1 MLPWK
6 NWWFIGH
13 FRSSSKPWSCLFPYK
28 PVSSPFRLTL
38 SFGSQRERLPSP
50 KKTTRVTN
58 IPITH
63 FEQVSFRHE
72 VFPWVIAKMNMFM
85 VPDILSQ
92 WILETFFFS
101 SNSST
106 ARTVLFSLYSE
117 LQRGSR
123 LYITH
128 TDKPKR
134 LKSIS
139 FLTKHYLCVMR
150 QNVQP
155 RLKLIR
161 SGDQKLKM
169 FSQFK
174 LQEQMQTE
182 HVTLS
187 AIFLTWHLPLQA
199 SFQ

>member
-92 WILETFFFS
+92 WILETFFLVAILQLREPSFFLS
-101 SNSST
+101 ILSYREVQDFIS
-106 ARTVLFSLYSE
+106 RTQTSLN
-117 LQRGSR
+117 
-123 LYITH
+123 
-128 TDKPKR
+128 D
-134 LKSIS
+134 
-139 FLTKHYLCVMR
+139 
-150 QNVQP
+150 
-155 RLKLIR
+155 
-161 SGDQKLKM
+161 
-169 FSQFK
+169 
-174 LQEQMQTE
+174 
-182 HVTLS
+182 
-187 AIFLTWHLPLQA
+187 
-199 SFQ
+199 